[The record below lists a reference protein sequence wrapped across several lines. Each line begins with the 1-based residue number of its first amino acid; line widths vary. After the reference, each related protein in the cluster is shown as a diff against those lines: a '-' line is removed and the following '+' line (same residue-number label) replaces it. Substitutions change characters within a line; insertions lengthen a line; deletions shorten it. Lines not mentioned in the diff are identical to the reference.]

1 MSGFSAL
8 KSAQIFSSA
17 LQHRRLRLLGSRMTG
32 ALRQMNRLQLLQWF
46 ASAAASDFS
55 AAALVSA
62 GLEPP
67 EQPPNAIAEAT
78 KQADDASTSFFFMI
92 TPPFCSH

>member
-1 MSGFSAL
+1 MRRSYR
-8 KSAQIFSSA
+8 SA
-17 LQHRRLRLLGSRMTG
+17 LQHRRSD
-32 ALRQMNRLQLLQWF
+32 F
-46 ASAAASDFS
+46 SAAASDFS

-92 TPPFCSH
+92 LLLFVRIDRLFKVCDLLLSSL